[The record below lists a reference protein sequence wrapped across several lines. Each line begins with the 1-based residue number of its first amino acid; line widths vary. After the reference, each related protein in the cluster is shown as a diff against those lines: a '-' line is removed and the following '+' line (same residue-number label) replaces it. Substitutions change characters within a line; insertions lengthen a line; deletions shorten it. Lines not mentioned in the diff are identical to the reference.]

1 MRCYSM
7 EKRRSPFWL
16 FPNLLSIDAP
26 LVAVAWMW
34 MLAQA
39 LRVEYI
45 PLTSWWVLP
54 LSIWCVYVLDRLID
68 NWTHPEVRQASP
80 RHRFHWRWRWI
91 FLIGSV
97 SAAGLCMYE
106 ALYVLPRSM
115 FSAGLVLMVL
125 CVAYFALAWFRTE
138 EVPYVKNFLAGM
150 IFAMGVGIPVNA
162 ANASLL
168 VADFND
174 IIFAFRNTGL
184 VDAIWN
190 FGLMI
195 LRTLMVIFYHCREVW
210 VFGALCMM
218 NITAIDLWER
228 ADAAESEEKA
238 YSHEAT
244 LTLGLVVLAA
254 GGLFFAA
261 LYADEYSK
269 PFFYAVMV
277 AAASLQVINHYRDR
291 FSLNAQRVLADVALL
306 VPLPVFLV
314 A

>member
-1 MRCYSM
+1 M
-7 EKRRSPFWL
+7 EKHRSPFWL
-16 FPNLLSIDAP
+16 LPNLLSIDAP

-45 PLTSWWVLP
+45 PMTVWWVLP

-68 NWTHPEVRQASP
+68 NWGNKDVRASSP
-80 RHRFHWRWRWI
+80 RHRFHWRWRWP
-91 FLIGSV
+91 LLLGSV
-97 SAAGLCMYE
+97 SAAALCMYE
-106 ALYVLPRSM
+106 ALYVLPRAI

-125 CVAYFALAWFRTE
+125 CGFYFTLAWFRTN

-168 VADFND
+168 VANFND
-174 IIFAFRNTGL
+174 VIFAYKNTGL
-184 VDAIWN
+184 MDAVWN
-190 FGLMI
+190 FGLMMLI
-195 LRTLMVIFYHCREVW
+195 TLKVVFYHCREVW

-228 ADAAESEEKA
+228 AATADSEETA

-244 LTLGLVVLAA
+244 LTLGLIVIA
-254 GGLFFAA
+254 GGSLLFAA
-261 LYADEYSK
+261 MYADEYSK

-277 AAASLQVINHYRDR
+277 AAAGLQVINHYRDR
-291 FSLNAQRVLADVALL
+291 FSLNAQRVLADVALIL
-306 VPLPVFLV
+306 PLPVFLV